1 MRKRLGRPPA
11 LELIAAVLKAGAA
24 GGEITAQADPDLLA
38 GMLWGSYIAALRRTV
53 QEGHGLER
61 LRRLVREQVEFILAA
76 GPQH

>member
-1 MRKRLGRPPA
+1 
-11 LELIAAVLKAGAA
+11 
-24 GGEITAQADPDLLA
+24 
-38 GMLWGSYIAALRRTV
+38 MLWGSYIAALRRTV